1 LRKWGHFPDQQKYIE
16 KEVLGSKK
24 NFSDKK
30 CDKLHFFGD
39 KMQFTHTR
47 MPRSSKNIIS
57 YTHRRYRPN
66 PFDFRLNN

>member
-1 LRKWGHFPDQQKYIE
+1 LRKWGHFPEQQNYIK

-39 KMQFTHTR
+39 KMQFIHTIAWIKHKR
-47 MPRSSKNIIS
+47 LFLIPIEGTNQIHLIS
-57 YTHRRYRPN
+57 
-66 PFDFRLNN
+66 D